1 MDKSPKRAGKP
12 KFKCRAVSYEYGGP
26 LNGLNPVSRWSFLL
40 IAALLNPAAIVNKA
54 AESEVLQMKMPQEK
68 KHSFSDTGNKSNPEK
83 N

>member
-26 LNGLNPVSRWSFLL
+26 LNELNPVSRWSFLL

-54 AESEVLQMKMPQEK
+54 AESEVLQMKTATRKE
-68 KHSFSDTGNKSNPEK
+68 T
-83 N
+83 

>member
-54 AESEVLQMKMPQEK
+54 AESEVLQMKSATRKE
-68 KHSFSDTGNKSNPEK
+68 T
-83 N
+83 

>member
-1 MDKSPKRAGKP
+1 MDKTPKRAGRP

-54 AESEVLQMKMPQEK
+54 AESEVLLMKTATRKETQL
-68 KHSFSDTGNKSNPEK
+68 F
-83 N
+83 